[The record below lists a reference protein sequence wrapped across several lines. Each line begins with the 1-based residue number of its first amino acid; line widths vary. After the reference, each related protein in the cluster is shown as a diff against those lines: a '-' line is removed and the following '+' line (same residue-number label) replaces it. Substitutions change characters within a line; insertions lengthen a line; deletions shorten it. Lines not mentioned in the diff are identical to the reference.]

1 MPDTRLK
8 NLTVVAVDDD
18 PDSREL
24 LTVILESSGAQAVVV
39 GSGREALLVIR
50 ALRPDVF
57 ISDLAMPEMD
67 GYELI
72 RNVRELRE
80 RVSSVPSI
88 AVTGS
93 AEDDERVR
101 SRRAGFELCLT
112 KPIDPDELVRAIAE
126 LIEARRM

>member
-8 NLTVVAVDDD
+8 DIKVVAVDDD

-24 LTVILESSGAQAVVV
+24 LTAVLESSGAQAIVV
-39 GSGREALLVIR
+39 GSGREALSAIR
-50 ALRPDVF
+50 KARPDVF

-72 RNVRELRE
+72 RNVQELRE
-80 RVSSVPSI
+80 KVGSVPSI

-93 AEDDERVR
+93 ARNDERVR
-101 SRRAGFELCLT
+101 SRRAGFELHFT
-112 KPIDPDELVRAIAE
+112 KPVDPDKLVAAIAE
-126 LIEARRM
+126 LVESKRR